1 MATTSNFLDS
11 LGVNTHA
18 SFGTGAYTNSSLTV
32 QSLNYLGISS
42 VRDGFSA
49 YGVQNQTLSAL
60 ADAGIKINVVV
71 GSDVPATGL
80 AKYIS
85 ALESFATSHAGSL
98 LAVEGLNEAN
108 LFSFSY
114 NGSSSMEAA
123 AAFQKA
129 FYTAV
134 NASSVLGDLPVL
146 NMTIGNDN
154 AAAYAALGDLSQ
166 YSDYAN
172 VHSYFLTYGNGD
184 ARQEDQIALAKTVN
198 STDPLIITETGFTTL
213 KTVDGIG
220 ISETGQAKL
229 ILNGLF
235 DAWEN
240 GAQKTYLY
248 ELFDGNSSDT
258 SDAESHFGLF
268 SSDGTPK
275 QAATAIHNL
284 TTILSSGSDSS
295 VSTQDALKYTL
306 SGMPGASHSMVLNKA
321 GGVFDLVLWAEPKI
335 WDDVLNKDI
344 AVASSTVTINL
355 GAVYGKIYVYDPM
368 KGTAPIAVFSNTSKI
383 TVALTDHPLI
393 IEVGATAPIST
404 PAITVDPVLTLS
416 ADDFVAQ
423 IDTLATA
430 QGLQEVKLTG
440 DHVLHVS
447 SEATMRY
454 ILAHYQDV
462 LDKVTGG
469 YSFVVENPQETWRT
483 FTYYSAEGAVTS
495 KVEQGLSSGVV
506 TSQSTFYPDGSS
518 YTEVFKNGVVVSA
531 SAVSTEGDQT
541 YYTFKDGIKASEI
554 VQHKDGSYDVF
565 EFAITGQAYTTQH
578 QSFNAAGKIV
588 ALERDGDH
596 GFHQSWTFDASTGKA
611 ITFSQV
617 SVDGTKSYYTYTST
631 GAAKTT
637 NIIYADGHSEAYDYG
652 ITGQSYTTVHQ
663 VFNASGKITLLER
676 TGSNG
681 FFENFKFDA
690 STGNVISHNLK
701 TTDGETVNQTYY
713 SDGSAKSAI
722 FYHANGSYDTYDYN
736 ITGKTYSTQHQTF
749 NAAGKI
755 VNLVRDSDN
764 GFHQSWKFDA
774 STGKTVAFTQFETD
788 GTQKYTTYTSTGAAK
803 TMNIVHTDGHTE
815 AFDYGITGQAYT
827 TRHQVFDANGK
838 LTLLEHSG
846 NDGFKQTY
854 TFDTTTGRYVTLE
867 QHDTN
872 GTDRFYSYAA
882 NGNSKL
888 KIIHDAADTY
898 NITAYVKGLTLDGG
912 VHNDTFTF
920 KSSVAGTVLYEGGND
935 TVVGF
940 SARSGHIDLADGLVS
955 SLSQVDVHQS
965 GADTIVF
972 IDNAHSLTLKNVAM
986 TSLHDSWLT
995 L

>member
-1 MATTSNFLDS
+1 MATTSNFLNS

-18 SFGTGAYTNSSLTV
+18 SFGSGAYTNSSLTI

-42 VRDGFSA
+42 VRDGFSS

-80 AKYIS
+80 EKYIS
-85 ALESFATSHAGSL
+85 GLESFATAHAGSL
-98 LAVEGLNEAN
+98 IAVEGLNEAN
-108 LFSFSY
+108 LFTFSY

-134 NASSVLGDLPVL
+134 HASSVIGDLPVL
-146 NMTIGNDN
+146 NMTVGNDSTS
-154 AAAYAALGDLSQ
+154 AYAALGDLSE

-184 ARQEDQIALAKTVN
+184 ARQEKQIALAETVN
-198 STDPLIITETGFTTL
+198 DTDPLIITETGFTTL
-213 KTVDGIG
+213 KTVDGVG

-240 GAQKTYLY
+240 GAEKTYLY

-275 QAATAIHNL
+275 QAAIAIHNL
-284 TTILSSGSDSS
+284 TSILSAGSDSS
-295 VSTQDALKYTL
+295 ASTDAVLDYKL
-306 SGMPGASHSMVLNKA
+306 SGMPSASHSMVLNKA
-321 GGVFDLVLWAEPKI
+321 DGVFDLVVWAEPKI

-344 AVASSTVTINL
+344 TVASSTVTINL

-383 TVALTDHPLI
+383 TVSLSDHPLV

-404 PAITVDPVLTLS
+404 PVVTVDAVLTLS
-416 ADDFVAQ
+416 SDDFVAQ
-423 IDTLATA
+423 IDVLVSAE
-430 QGLQEVKLTG
+430 GLQEVKLTG
-440 DHVLHVS
+440 DHVLQVS

-454 ILAHYQDV
+454 MLAHYQDV

-469 YSFVVENPQETWRT
+469 YSFVIENPQETWRT
-483 FTYYSAEGAVTS
+483 FTYYSAEGALTS
-495 KVEQGLSSGVV
+495 KVEQGLTNGVV
-506 TSQSTFYPDGSS
+506 TSQSTVYPDGSS
-518 YTEVFKNGVVVSA
+518 YTEVFRSGVVVSA
-531 SAVSTEGDQT
+531 NAVSADGDHS
-541 YYTFKDGIKASEI
+541 YYTFKNGVKVSEI
-554 VQHKDGSYDVF
+554 LQHNDGSSEVF
-565 EFAITGQAYTTQH
+565 EYAITGQAYTTQH
-578 QSFNAAGKIV
+578 QTFNAAGKIV
-588 ALERDGDH
+588 ALERDGDN
-596 GFHQSWTFDASTGKA
+596 GFHQSWTFDAGTGKA
-611 ITFSQV
+611 LTFSQI
-617 SVDGTKSYYTYTST
+617 SVDGTQSYYTYTST
-631 GAAKTT
+631 GASKTT
-637 NIIYADGHSEAYDYG
+637 NIMYADGHSEAYDYG
-652 ITGQSYTTVHQ
+652 ITGQSYTTLHQ
-663 VFNASGKITLLER
+663 VFNANGKITLLER
-676 TGSNG
+676 TGSTG

-690 STGNVISHNLK
+690 STGKVISHSLK
-701 TTDGETVNQTYY
+701 TTDGESVSQTFY
-713 SDGSAKSAI
+713 SDGSAKSAV
-722 FYHANGSYDTYDYN
+722 FRHANGSYDTYDYN
-736 ITGKTYSTQHQTF
+736 LTGKTYTTQHQTF
-749 NAAGKI
+749 NASGKI
-755 VNLVRDSDN
+755 INLERDGDN
-764 GFHQSWKFDA
+764 GFHQSWKFDPG
-774 STGKTVAFTQFETD
+774 TGKTIAFTQIDTN
-788 GTQKYTTYTSTGAAK
+788 GTEKYTTYTSTGATK
-803 TMNIVHTDGHTE
+803 TLNVVHTDGHTE

-838 LTLLEHSG
+838 LTLLERTG
-846 NDGFKQTY
+846 KDGFKQSY

-882 NGNSKL
+882 NGSSKL
-888 KIIHDAADTY
+888 KIIHDAADSY

-912 VHNDTFTF
+912 AKNDTFTF
-920 KSSVAGTVLYEGGND
+920 KSSVSGTVHYEAGND

-940 SARSGHIDLADGLVS
+940 STRSGHIDLADGLVS
-955 SLSQVDVHQS
+955 SLSQVDIHQS

-986 TSLHDSWLT
+986 TSLHDGWLT